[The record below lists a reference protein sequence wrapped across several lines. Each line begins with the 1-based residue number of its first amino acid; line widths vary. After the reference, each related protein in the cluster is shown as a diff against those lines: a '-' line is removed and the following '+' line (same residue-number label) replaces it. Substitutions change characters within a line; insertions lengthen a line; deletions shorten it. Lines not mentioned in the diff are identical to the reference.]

1 MGVFL
6 TDADQE
12 AARDAKPPKTSN
24 DWSLRGVTYVTFK
37 PLFQFFNAITE
48 IIGLISVALTA
59 SRLLL
64 NRKRAQIFGALF
76 LRQLYN
82 TGINALYPN
91 GVVAILIGALLMARL
106 FDYMPRAM
114 VENQFGYLFMVIVF
128 RELGPLISGVILIA
142 RSATAVTA
150 EIGYLRL
157 RREFQVLNGM
167 GISPV
172 FLFLFPVFVAFPVS
186 LLIMFIYFDIVVF
199 LSAYFVIWLA
209 DPDAQLMVLLLS
221 ILDQVS
227 MNEIAINLVKALLGG
242 VLIGVISIHFGAK
255 VEDSFSEVSEAIS
268 NSTTTQLLVFFVINV
283 LLSLLAY
290 TQ

>member
-1 MGVFL
+1 MGVVL
-6 TDADQE
+6 TETDQE
-12 AARDAKPPKTSN
+12 AARDEEHPQETSG
-24 DWSLRGVTYVTFK
+24 WSVKGILYVTLE
-37 PLFQFFNAITE
+37 PLIKFYNAFTD
-48 IIGLISVALTA
+48 IIGLISVALAA

-64 NRKRAQIFGALF
+64 NRKRRQIFGALF
-76 LRQLYN
+76 FRQLYN
-82 TGINALYPN
+82 TGIIALDPN
-91 GVVAILIGALLMARL
+91 GAVAILIGALLMARL
-106 FDYMPRAM
+106 FEYMPRQM

-142 RSATAVTA
+142 RSATAVTS

-157 RREFQVLNGM
+157 RREFQVLNGL

-186 LLIMFIYFDIVVF
+186 LLLMFIYFDIVVF

-209 DPDAQLMVLLLS
+209 DPDAQMMVLLLS
-221 ILDQVS
+221 ILDQIS
-227 MNEIAINLVKALLGG
+227 INEIAINLVKALLGG
-242 VLIGVISIHFGAK
+242 MLIGVISIYFGAK
-255 VEDSFSEVSEAIS
+255 VEDSFNEVSEAIS